1 MKTQIKK
8 GIKIM
13 TKELWHNIFK
23 VSVGIF
29 ALSALLVLITAFTP
43 IWSFKIATGA
53 LLGAVGAS
61 LSFLFLGIVVAK
73 AVEKD
78 EKNAKM
84 YVQASY
90 TGRLLFMGAVIV
102 LGIVL
107 PFTNGYAT
115 AVPFILIRP
124 VVMIVNFLFNKKN
137 AKETKAEEVDE

>member
-1 MKTQIKK
+1 M
-8 GIKIM
+8 IM
-13 TKELWHNIFK
+13 TKELWSNIFK
-23 VSVGIF
+23 VTVGIF

-61 LSFLFLGIVVAK
+61 LSFLFLGFVVAK

-102 LGIVL
+102 LGIML

-124 VVMIVNFLFNKKN
+124 VVMAVNFLFKKKN
-137 AKETKAEEVDE
+137 GKEAPAEETSEE

>member
-1 MKTQIKK
+1 
-8 GIKIM
+8 M

-61 LSFLFLGIVVAK
+61 LSFLFLGFVVAK

-102 LGIVL
+102 LGIML

-124 VVMIVNFLFNKKN
+124 VVMAVNFLFKKKN
-137 AKETKAEEVDE
+137 GKEAPAEETSEE

>member
-1 MKTQIKK
+1 
-8 GIKIM
+8 M

-43 IWSFKIATGA
+43 IWDFKIATGA

-61 LSFLFLGIVVAK
+61 LSFLFLGFVVAK

-102 LGIVL
+102 LGIML

-124 VVMIVNFLFNKKN
+124 VVMVVNFLVKKKN
-137 AKETKAEEVDE
+137 GKEAPAEETSEE